1 MWALGP
7 VVIGGMIALAGCVSP
22 VALHTAVIAYD
33 KAAALVQSEMLLL
46 NIARAR
52 NVEPLHFT
60 ALSSVAATFN
70 FEATAGI
77 APGGA
82 GETSTTFS
90 PLFTATIAEQP
101 TITIVPVQ
109 GEEFTKRVLSPVGA
123 EKVAFLFQQG
133 VEPSILL
140 RLMAAEL
147 VVEES
152 GGFSVL
158 RNNPLYPGQYKAFR
172 RAVLKISALNRAAS
186 LNVGPIV
193 YERTLPVSLPADSGS
208 PHVLSALDGILGAL
222 ENGFEWKRA
231 ADGARPELVQQIV
244 GRLAITNYDLS
255 QLSNAAR
262 RRFNEDAK
270 GQPDNSLIVD
280 IRPGDFGG
288 DFSLRGYFVFR
299 SFEDILRFVGAGI
312 STVPEVH
319 VQQEARTGRLPPGP
333 PANPPST
340 LAVAASEDEPDG
352 AAFTVEYRDTW
363 YSIGQ
368 ADVGAGG
375 DFPWDQEAFRTLNQL
390 YQMTVTDVSRTP
402 TPAITIAK

>member
-1 MWALGP
+1 MCALGL
-7 VVIGGMIALAGCVSP
+7 VLIGGMIALAGCVSP
-22 VALHTAVIAYD
+22 LALHTAVVAYD
-33 KAAALVQSEMLLL
+33 KAAAQVQAEMLLL

-52 NVEPLHFT
+52 NFEPLHFT
-60 ALSSVAATFN
+60 TLSSVAATFN

-90 PLFTATIAEQP
+90 PLFTATVAEQP

-109 GEEFTKRVLSPVGA
+109 GEDFTKRVLSPVDA
-123 EKVAFLFQQG
+123 EKVAFFFQQG

-147 VVEES
+147 VIKEN

-172 RAVLKISALNRAAS
+172 RAVLQISALNRAAS
-186 LNVGPIV
+186 LYVGPIV
-193 YERTLPVSLPADSGS
+193 YQRTLPVSLPVDSGA
-208 PHVLSALDGILGAL
+208 PHVLSALDGILGAVK
-222 ENGFEWKRA
+222 NGFEWKRA
-231 ADGARPELVQQIV
+231 ADGARPELVQPIV

-255 QLSNAAR
+255 QRSNEAR

-280 IRPGDFGG
+280 IRPGYFGG

-312 STVPEVH
+312 STVPEIL
-319 VQQEARTGRLPPGP
+319 VQQDARTGRVPPGP

-340 LAVAASEDEPDG
+340 LAVAMSEQEPGD
-352 AAFTVEYRDTW
+352 AAFAVEYRDTW
-363 YSIGQ
+363 YSIKQ

-375 DFPWDQEAFRTLNQL
+375 AFPWDQEAFRTLNQL